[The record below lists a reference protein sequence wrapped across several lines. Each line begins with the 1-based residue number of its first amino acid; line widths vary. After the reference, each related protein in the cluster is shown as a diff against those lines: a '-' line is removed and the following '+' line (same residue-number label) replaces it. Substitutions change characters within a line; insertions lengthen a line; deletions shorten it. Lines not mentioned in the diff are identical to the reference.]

1 MKKINNSNKIIV
13 NADKT
18 GEYAKTHTSI
28 DEEEMDLVMACRRSV
43 LFSNGKTWT
52 KKDKDFDVTMGAQ
65 YGAEIAELTGIYLLK
80 QVEDFLASLD
90 RKAYTG
96 LYRDDGL
103 IYIEE
108 ASGPLINKIEKA
120 LHRIF
125 KSNHLKIS
133 VEQKGHTVNFLDATL
148 GTNGSYKPY
157 KKPNGTTKYVNK
169 ASNHPPSILKNIP
182 KFIQKRLNTIS
193 SSEDEFGGAKDE
205 YQKALEEAGYTD
217 TLTYD
222 PNINQTNKPKRKRSR
237 RIIWYNPPYSKNV
250 ATNIGKEFFKLLRLH
265 FPKQHPL
272 HRLFNNNTVK
282 DHVRSCNSIIVKADK
297 TRNMYAM
304 EKEQYEKLLSENITK
319 DYRKADENHTKN
331 INKKCKRHAVDLNI
345 ENRMEKITERK
356 AFISIKDHKSNFP
369 NKIQCRLINPARNNL
384 GKVAQQIIRSAV
396 KSIKEKSGLNLWMG
410 TNDVLD
416 WYKTNMHTG
425 TLFIQYDIEAY
436 YPNITEPLL
445 DKAIDFARGFC
456 NISENDKG
464 IIKTCRQSILF
475 GSNNQSWTKK
485 DSNFDVTMGSLDG
498 AKISEL
504 IGLFMLNEI
513 KNNIRGLNS
522 TNNGLYRDDGLIMLG
537 KCPGPRKE
545 KLIKE
550 LHRLFMSHGLKITI
564 ASTGPSA
571 NYLDVT
577 MDLSDG
583 SYRPY
588 RKPNDTPVYINAASN
603 HPPSV
608 LKHIPKM
615 VEKRLQSIS
624 SDEAVFNNAKPAYEE
639 ALKSSGFDTF
649 CKLGLMRYFNVLKQL

>member
-1 MKKINNSNKIIV
+1 
-13 NADKT
+13 
-18 GEYAKTHTSI
+18 
-28 DEEEMDLVMACRRSV
+28 
-43 LFSNGKTWT
+43 
-52 KKDKDFDVTMGAQ
+52 
-65 YGAEIAELTGIYLLK
+65 
-80 QVEDFLASLD
+80 
-90 RKAYTG
+90 
-96 LYRDDGL
+96 
-103 IYIEE
+103 
-108 ASGPLINKIEKA
+108 
-120 LHRIF
+120 
-125 KSNHLKIS
+125 
-133 VEQKGHTVNFLDATL
+133 
-148 GTNGSYKPY
+148 
-157 KKPNGTTKYVNK
+157 
-169 ASNHPPSILKNIP
+169 
-182 KFIQKRLNTIS
+182 
-193 SSEDEFGGAKDE
+193 
-205 YQKALEEAGYTD
+205 
-217 TLTYD
+217 
-222 PNINQTNKPKRKRSR
+222 
-237 RIIWYNPPYSKNV
+237 
-250 ATNIGKEFFKLLRLH
+250 
-265 FPKQHPL
+265 
-272 HRLFNNNTVK
+272 
-282 DHVRSCNSIIVKADK
+282 
-297 TRNMYAM
+297 M

-331 INKKCKRHAVDLNI
+331 INKECKRHAMDLNI
-345 ENRMEKITERK
+345 ENRMEKITERN

-369 NKIQCRLINPARNNL
+369 NKIQYRLINPARNNL

-396 KSIKEKSGLNLWMG
+396 TSIKEKSGLNLWMG
-410 TNDVLD
+410 TSEVLD

-436 YPNITEPLL
+436 YPKITEPLL
-445 DKAIDFARGFC
+445 DKAIDYARGFC

-464 IIKTCRQSILF
+464 IIKTCRQSIFF

-498 AKISEL
+498 AEISEL

-577 MDLSDG
+577 TDLSDG

-608 LKHIPKM
+608 LKYIPKM
-615 VEKRLQSIS
+615 VEKRLHSIS
-624 SDEAVFNNAKPAYEE
+624 SDEAVFNNAKPTYEE
-639 ALKSSGFDTF
+639 ALKSSGFETKLIYNRNESTTRRRSRKRKIIWFNPPFCQSVETNVARKFLLLVDKHFPPGHDLRKIFNRNTLKVSYSSMPSIDSTIKSHNSRLTNQTIAERTCNCRKNDT
-649 CKLGLMRYFNVLKQL
+649 CPVDGRCLEQGIIYEASIKTDTITKKYVGLTEGTFKRRLYGHKQSLKNSSLKNATELSKYIWYLKENKEDFDLSWGIIDKTAPYNGSSAKCRLCSLEKYHILMKDSLLNSRSELVSKCRHK